1 MLIRPLGFKFWW
13 SANCIAV
20 FNRISCNFVSHFFSG
35 TQIESKSDYILLKKA
50 GEEWQQPKLALLSV
64 VALLVAAEATAEAKT
79 CHCGPT
85 RTRLQCLNFFW
96 AVTAPAILPQLLCFN
111 RIFETNVA
119 RFACKYFLS
128 CWDTLY
134 RGAIEARMLNYSTNL
149 LCVLKKTQAGIYQKE
164 ANNIWASSFTFF
176 AASFAV

>member
-1 MLIRPLGFKFWW
+1 MHCIPSFQYFSLLW
-13 SANCIAV
+13 SV
-20 FNRISCNFVSHFFSG
+20 FNIFKSLRNRILVVERFQPFDK
-35 TQIESKSDYILLKKA
+35 EA
-50 GEEWQQPKLALLSV
+50 GEEWQKPKLALLSV